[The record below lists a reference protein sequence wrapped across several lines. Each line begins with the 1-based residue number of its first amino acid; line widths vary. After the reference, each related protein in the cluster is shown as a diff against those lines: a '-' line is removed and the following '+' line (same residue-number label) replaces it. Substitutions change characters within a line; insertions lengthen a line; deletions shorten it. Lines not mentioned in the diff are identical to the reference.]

1 MSTLKVPVL
10 IVGGG
15 GSGLAASVF
24 LSGHGVEHLLV
35 ERRADTSRLPKAH
48 YINLRTMGIFRQ
60 YGLAD
65 DVAERAAT
73 PEQFGTVRW
82 QTTLTGPGP
91 LDGRVIH
98 EMDGFG
104 GGALREAYEAA
115 GPALPAKLPQ
125 VRLEPVLRRHAEQRN
140 PGHVRFG
147 HELVALTEAADGVT
161 AEIRCVETGRI
172 TTVTAQYLIAADAGR
187 TVGPALGV
195 RMEGPPA
202 LFDATTAYFSADL
215 SEWWTE
221 GSIITWFLNPY
232 RPDLSGALVEMGPT
246 WGRHC
251 EEWGLHLPLAGIDR
265 TDEKAVTGRIRE
277 VLGLPGL
284 DLTLHDVTSWRVE
297 AVLAERY
304 RHGRTFLVGDAA
316 HRQPPAV
323 GLGLNS
329 GIQDAHNLAWK
340 LAAVLSGRA
349 CDGLLDTYETERRPV
364 GRSNTAW
371 AMSAAAHHQVVIDAA
386 VGLGPHVP
394 PERRTPVFLSYF
406 SPTPVGAAQ
415 RARAA
420 EIFATHRGE
429 CQALD
434 VETGFAYEQ
443 GAIVPDGSRP
453 PARSPLG
460 DEYRPVVR
468 PGHLLPHAW
477 LERDGRRVS
486 THDLVG
492 PDAGFVLFTGAGG
505 AMWTEAAERAAGKLS
520 VPVTVVRI
528 GDGDEDAEY
537 ADADGAWRR
546 LRGTDGGAA
555 ALVRPDQHVA
565 WCATGAEADPAGALT
580 EALAHVLGGL
590 GVPGHRAP

>member
-1 MSTLKVPVL
+1 MGTVEVPVL

-15 GSGLAASVF
+15 GTGLSASVF
-24 LSGHGVEHLLV
+24 LSDHGVGHLLV

-48 YINLRTMGIFRQ
+48 YLNQRTMGVFRQ
-60 YGLAD
+60 HGLAD
-65 DVAERAAT
+65 DVSRPGAG

-82 QTTLTGPGP
+82 QTTLTGQGP

-115 GPALPAKLPQ
+115 GPVLPVKLPQ
-125 VRLEPVLRRHAEQRN
+125 LRLEPVLRRHAEQRN
-140 PGHVRFG
+140 PGGILFG
-147 HELVALTEAADGVT
+147 HELVSLAEDEDGGSVT
-161 AEIRCVETGRI
+161 AEIRSTGTGET
-172 TTVTAQYLIAADAGR
+172 TTVRARYVIAADGGR
-187 TVGPALGV
+187 TVGSALGV
-195 RMEGPPA
+195 RMEGLPA

-215 SEWWTE
+215 SPWWNE

-232 RPDLSGALVEMGPT
+232 RPDLSSALIEMGPT

-251 EEWGLHLPLAGIDR
+251 EEWGLHLPLTGIDR
-265 TDEKAVTGRIRE
+265 TDEQAVTARIRE
-277 VLGLPGL
+277 VLGLPEL
-284 DLTLHDVTSWRVE
+284 ELTLHEVTSWTVE

-304 RHGRTFLVGDAA
+304 RYGRVFLAGDAA

-323 GLGLNS
+323 GLGLNT

-340 LAAVLSGRA
+340 LAAVLSGSA
-349 CDGLLDTYETERRPV
+349 GDSLLDAYEAERRPV
-364 GRSNTAW
+364 GRHNLGW

-386 VGLGPHVP
+386 LGLGPHVP
-394 PERRTPVFLSYF
+394 PERRTQMFFGYF
-406 SPTPVGAAQ
+406 APTPVGAAQ

-434 VETGFAYEQ
+434 VEAGFGYEQ
-443 GAIVPDGSRP
+443 GAVVPDGSRL

-460 DEYRPVVR
+460 DVYRPTTR

-477 LERDGRRVS
+477 IERDGRRVS

-492 PDAGFVLFTGAGG
+492 SGTGFVLITGADG
-505 AMWTEAAERAAGKLS
+505 AAWAEAAALAAGKLS
-520 VPVTVVRI
+520 VPVTAVLI
-528 GDGDEDAEY
+528 GEGAEY
-537 ADADGAWRR
+537 ADADGAWQR
-546 LRGTDGGAA
+546 LRETGGAGA
-555 ALVRPDQHVA
+555 VLVRPDQHVA
-565 WCATGAEADPAGALT
+565 WRATGTEADPAGALT
-580 EALAHVLGGL
+580 EALSLVLGHQ
-590 GVPGHRAP
+590 VP

>member
-1 MSTLKVPVL
+1 MSTVEVPVL

-35 ERRADTSRLPKAH
+35 ERRPDTSRLPKAH
-48 YINLRTMGIFRQ
+48 YINQRTMEIFRQ

-65 DVAERAAT
+65 DVAQPAAT
-73 PEQFGTVRW
+73 PEQFGKVRW
-82 QTTLTGPGP
+82 QTTLTGQGP

-115 GPALPAKLPQ
+115 GPVMPAKLPQ
-125 VRLEPVLRRHAEQRN
+125 MRLEPVLRRHAEERN
-140 PGHVRFG
+140 PGRVRFG
-147 HELVALTEAADGVT
+147 HELVSLAENAEGGSGEGIT
-161 AEIRCVETGRI
+161 AEIRDTETGEV
-172 TTVTAQYLIAADAGR
+172 TTVVAQYLIAADAGR

-195 RMEGPPA
+195 RMEGLPA

-215 SEWWTE
+215 SQWWTE
-221 GSIITWFLNPY
+221 GSVITWFLNPY
-232 RPDLSGALVEMGPT
+232 RPDLSSALIEMGPT
-246 WGRHC
+246 WGKHC

-265 TDEKAVTGRIRE
+265 TDEEAVVGRIRE
-277 VLGLPGL
+277 VLGVPDLE
-284 DLTLHDVTSWRVE
+284 LTLHEVTSWSVE

-304 RHGRTFLVGDAA
+304 RHGRAFLVGDAA

-349 CDGLLDTYETERRPV
+349 GDALLDTYEAERRPV
-364 GRSNTAW
+364 GQFNLGW
-371 AMSAAAHHQVVIDAA
+371 AMSAAGHLQVVTNAA

-394 PERRTPVFLSYF
+394 PERRTPVFFSYF

-443 GAIVPDGSRP
+443 GAVVPDGSRP

-460 DEYRPVVR
+460 DEYRPTTR

-477 LERDGRRVS
+477 VERDGRRVS

-492 PDAGFVLFTGAGG
+492 SGTGFVLITGPDG
-505 AMWTEAAERAAGKLS
+505 AAWAEAAELAAEKLS
-520 VPVTVVRI
+520 VPVTAVRI
-528 GDGDEDAEY
+528 GAGDAEY
-537 ADADGAWRR
+537 ADADGVWQR
-546 LRGTDGGAA
+546 LRGTDGAGAV
-555 ALVRPDQHVA
+555 LVRPDQHVA
-565 WCATGAEADPAGALT
+565 WRATGAEADPAGALT
-580 EALAHVLGGL
+580 AALALVL
-590 GVPGHRAP
+590 GHRAP

>member
-1 MSTLKVPVL
+1 LSTVEVPVL

-35 ERRADTSRLPKAH
+35 ERRPDTSRLPKAH
-48 YINLRTMGIFRQ
+48 YINQRTMEIFRQ

-65 DVAERAAT
+65 DVAEPAAT
-73 PEQFGTVRW
+73 PEQFGKVRW
-82 QTTLTGPGP
+82 QTTLTGQGP

-115 GPALPAKLPQ
+115 GPVMPAKLPQ
-125 VRLEPVLRRHAEQRN
+125 MRLEPVLRRHAEERN
-140 PGHVRFG
+140 PGGVRFG
-147 HELVALTEAADGVT
+147 HELVSLTENAVGGSGEGIT
-161 AEIRCVETGRI
+161 AEIRNTETGEV
-172 TTVTAQYLIAADAGR
+172 TTVLAQYLVAADAGR

-195 RMEGPPA
+195 RMEGLPA

-215 SEWWTE
+215 SQWWTE
-221 GSIITWFLNPY
+221 GSVITWFLNPY
-232 RPDLSGALVEMGPT
+232 RPDLSSALIEMGPT
-246 WGRHC
+246 WGKHC

-265 TDEKAVTGRIRE
+265 TDEKAVVGRIRE
-277 VLGLPGL
+277 VLGVPDLE
-284 DLTLHDVTSWRVE
+284 LTLHEVTSWSVE

-304 RHGRTFLVGDAA
+304 RHGRAFLVGDAA

-349 CDGLLDTYETERRPV
+349 GDALLDTYEAERRPV
-364 GRSNTAW
+364 GQFNLGW
-371 AMSAAAHHQVVIDAA
+371 AMSAAGHLQVVTNAA

-394 PERRTPVFLSYF
+394 PERRTPVFFSYF

-443 GAIVPDGSRP
+443 GAVVPDGSRP

-460 DEYRPVVR
+460 DEYRPTAR

-477 LERDGRRVS
+477 VERDGRRVS

-492 PDAGFVLFTGAGG
+492 SGTGFVLITGPDG
-505 AMWTEAAERAAGKLS
+505 AAWAEAAELAAEKLS
-520 VPVTVVRI
+520 VPVTTVRI
-528 GDGDEDAEY
+528 GADDAEY
-537 ADADGAWRR
+537 TDADGVWQR
-546 LRGTDGGAA
+546 LRGTDGAGAV
-555 ALVRPDQHVA
+555 LVRPDQHVA
-565 WCATGAEADPAGALT
+565 WRATGAEADPAGALT
-580 EALAHVLGGL
+580 GALAHVLG
-590 GVPGHRAP
+590 HRAP

>member
-1 MSTLKVPVL
+1 MSTVEVPVL
-10 IVGGG
+10 VVGGG

-48 YINLRTMGIFRQ
+48 YINQRTMEIFRQ

-65 DVAERAAT
+65 DVAGPAAA
-73 PEQFGTVRW
+73 PGQFGTVRW
-82 QTTLTGPGP
+82 QTTLTGQGP

-98 EMDGFG
+98 EMDAFG
-104 GGALREAYEAA
+104 GGALRETYEAA
-115 GPALPAKLPQ
+115 GPVLPAKLPQ
-125 VRLEPVLRRHAEQRN
+125 LRLEPVLRRHAEERN
-140 PGHVRFG
+140 PGGIRFG
-147 HELVALTEAADGVT
+147 HELVSLAEDTSAGKVT
-161 AEIRCVETGRI
+161 AEIRSTGTGET
-172 TTVTAQYLIAADAGR
+172 TTVIARYVIAADAGR

-195 RMEGPPA
+195 RMEGLPA

-215 SEWWTE
+215 SQWWTG

-232 RPDLSGALVEMGPT
+232 RADLSSALIEMGPT

-265 TDEKAVTGRIRE
+265 TDEDAVTGRIRE
-277 VLGLPGL
+277 VLGLPEL
-284 DLTLHDVTSWRVE
+284 ELTLHEVTSWSVE
-297 AVLAERY
+297 AVIAERY
-304 RHGRTFLVGDAA
+304 RHGRVFLVGDAA

-340 LAAVLSGRA
+340 LAAVLAGGA
-349 CDGLLDTYETERRPV
+349 EDGLLDSYETERRPV
-364 GRSNTAW
+364 GQFNLGW

-394 PERRTPVFLSYF
+394 PERRTPVFFSYF
-406 SPTPVGAAQ
+406 SPTPVGAVQ

-420 EIFATHRGE
+420 EIFATHRAE

-443 GAIVPDGSRP
+443 GAVVPDGSRP
-453 PARSPLG
+453 PARSPMG
-460 DEYRPVVR
+460 DDYRPTTR

-477 LERDGRRVS
+477 VERDGERVS

-492 PDAGFVLFTGAGG
+492 SGTGFVLITGADG
-505 AMWTEAAERAAGKLS
+505 AAWTGAVALAAEKLS
-520 VPVTVVRI
+520 VPVTAVRI
-528 GDGDEDAEY
+528 GAPGEDAEY
-537 ADADGAWRR
+537 TDADGTWQR
-546 LRGTDGGAA
+546 LRGTDAGGAV
-555 ALVRPDQHVA
+555 LVRPDQHVA
-565 WCATGAEADPAGALT
+565 WRAESAQADPAGALT
-580 EALAHVLGGL
+580 EALSWVLGH
-590 GVPGHRAP
+590 PAP

>member
-1 MSTLKVPVL
+1 MSTVEVPVL

-35 ERRADTSRLPKAH
+35 ERRPDTSRLPKAH
-48 YINLRTMGIFRQ
+48 YLNQRTMEIFRQ

-65 DVAERAAT
+65 DVAEPAAS

-82 QTTLTGPGP
+82 QTTLAGDGP

-115 GPALPAKLPQ
+115 GPVMPTKLPQ
-125 VRLEPVLRRHAEQRN
+125 LRLEPVLRRHAEERN
-140 PGHVRFG
+140 PGGVRFG
-147 HELVALTEAADGVT
+147 HELVSLTENTGSGSGEGIT
-161 AEIRCVETGRI
+161 AEIRDTQTGEV
-172 TTVTAQYLIAADAGR
+172 TTVVAQYVIAADAGR

-195 RMEGPPA
+195 RMEGLPA

-215 SEWWTE
+215 SQWWTE
-221 GSIITWFLNPY
+221 GSVITWFVNPY
-232 RPDLSGALVEMGPT
+232 RPDLSSALIEMGPT
-246 WGRHC
+246 WGKHC

-265 TDEKAVTGRIRE
+265 TDEEAVVGRIRE

-284 DLTLHDVTSWRVE
+284 ELTLHEVTSWSVE

-304 RHGRTFLVGDAA
+304 RHGRAFLVGDAA

-349 CDGLLDTYETERRPV
+349 GDALLDTYEAERRPV
-364 GRSNTAW
+364 GQFNLGW
-371 AMSAAAHHQVVIDAA
+371 AMSAAGHLQVVTNAA

-394 PERRTPVFLSYF
+394 PERRTPVFFSYF

-443 GAIVPDGSRP
+443 GAVVPDGSRP

-460 DEYRPVVR
+460 DEYRPTTR

-477 LERDGRRVS
+477 VERDGRRVS

-492 PDAGFVLFTGAGG
+492 SGTGFVLITGPEG
-505 AMWTEAAERAAGKLS
+505 AAWAEAAELAGEKLS
-520 VPVTVVRI
+520 VPVTAVRI
-528 GDGDEDAEY
+528 GGEDAECT
-537 ADADGAWRR
+537 DADGVWQH
-546 LRGTDGGAA
+546 LRGTDAAGAV
-555 ALVRPDQHVA
+555 LVRPDQHVA
-565 WCATGAEADPAGALT
+565 WRATGAEADPAGALT
-580 EALAHVLGGL
+580 GALALVL
-590 GVPGHRAP
+590 GHRAP

>member
-1 MSTLKVPVL
+1 MSTLTVPVL

-24 LSGHGVEHLLV
+24 LSGHGVDHLLV

-48 YINLRTMGIFRQ
+48 YLNQRTMGIFRQ

-65 DVAERAAT
+65 DVAEPAAD
-73 PEQFGTVRW
+73 PQQFGKVRW

-104 GGALREAYEAA
+104 GGALRATYEAA
-115 GPALPAKLPQ
+115 GPVLPAKLPQ
-125 VRLEPVLRRHAEQRN
+125 LRLEPVLRRHAEKHN
-140 PGHVRFG
+140 PGHIRFG
-147 HELVALTEAADGVT
+147 HELVSLTEAADGIT
-161 AEIRCVETGRI
+161 AEIRCVDTGEI
-172 TTVTAQYLIAADAGR
+172 TTVTARYLIAADAGR

-195 RMEGPPA
+195 RMEGLPA

-215 SEWWTE
+215 SEWWTG
-221 GSIITWFLNPY
+221 GSVITWFLNPY
-232 RPDLSGALVEMGPT
+232 RPDLSSALIEMGPT

-265 TDEKAVTGRIRE
+265 TDEKAVADRIRE
-277 VLGLPGL
+277 VLGVPGL
-284 DLTLHDVTSWRVE
+284 DLTLHDVTSWSVE
-297 AVLAERY
+297 AVIAERY
-304 RHGRTFLVGDAA
+304 RHGRAFLVGDAA

-349 CDGLLDTYETERRPV
+349 DDRLLDTYEAERRPV
-364 GRSNTAW
+364 AQSNTAW

-394 PERRTPVFLSYF
+394 PERRTPVFFSYF

-434 VETGFAYEQ
+434 VETGFAYER
-443 GAIVPDGSRP
+443 GAVVPDGSRP

-460 DEYRPVVR
+460 DAYRPTTR

-477 LERDGRRVS
+477 VERDGRRVS

-492 PDAGFVLFTGAGG
+492 SVPGFTLFTGADG
-505 AMWTEAAERAAGKLS
+505 AVWTEAAERAAEKLS

-528 GDGDEDAEY
+528 GDGGEGAEY
-537 ADADGAWRR
+537 TDADGAWRR
-546 LRGTDGGAA
+546 LSGADGAGAA
-555 ALVRPDQHVA
+555 VLVRPDQHVA
-565 WCATGAEADPAGALT
+565 WRATGTEPDPAEALT
-580 EALAHVLGGL
+580 EALVLVLGL
-590 GVPGHRAP
+590 RAP

>member
-1 MSTLKVPVL
+1 MSTVEVPVL

-35 ERRADTSRLPKAH
+35 ERRPDTSRLPKAH
-48 YINLRTMGIFRQ
+48 YLNQRTMEIFRQ

-65 DVAERAAT
+65 DVAGPAAA
-73 PEQFGTVRW
+73 PEQFGKVRW

-98 EMDGFG
+98 EMDAFG
-104 GGALREAYEAA
+104 GGALRETYEAA
-115 GPALPAKLPQ
+115 GPVMPAKLPQ
-125 VRLEPVLRRHAEQRN
+125 LRLEPVLRRHAEERN
-140 PGHVRFG
+140 PGGVRFG
-147 HELVALTEAADGVT
+147 HELVSLTENADEGVT
-161 AEIRCVETGRI
+161 AEIRATETGEV
-172 TTVTAQYLIAADAGR
+172 TTVRAQYVIAADAGR

-195 RMEGPPA
+195 RMEGLPA

-215 SEWWTE
+215 SQWWTE
-221 GSIITWFLNPY
+221 GSVITWFLNPY
-232 RPDLSGALVEMGPT
+232 RPDLSSALIEMGPT
-246 WGRHC
+246 WGKHC

-265 TDEKAVTGRIRE
+265 TDEKAVLGRIRE
-277 VLGLPGL
+277 VLGLPDL
-284 DLTLHDVTSWRVE
+284 ELTLHEVTSWSVE
-297 AVLAERY
+297 AVIAERY
-304 RHGRTFLVGDAA
+304 RHGRAFLVGDAA

-340 LAAVLSGRA
+340 LAAVLRGGA
-349 CDGLLDTYETERRPV
+349 EDALLDTYEAERRPV
-364 GRSNTAW
+364 GQFNLGW
-371 AMSAAAHHQVVIDAA
+371 AMSAAGHHQVVIDAA

-394 PERRTPVFLSYF
+394 PERRTPVFFSYF

-443 GAIVPDGSRP
+443 GAVVPDGSRP

-460 DEYRPVVR
+460 DEYRPTTR

-477 LERDGRRVS
+477 VERDGRRVS

-492 PDAGFVLFTGAGG
+492 SATGFLLITGPDGA
-505 AMWTEAAERAAGKLS
+505 AWTEAAELAASKLS
-520 VPVTVVRI
+520 VPVTAVRI
-528 GDGDEDAEY
+528 GDGDAEY
-537 ADADGAWRR
+537 RDADGVWEH
-546 LRGTDGGAA
+546 LRGTDGAGAV
-555 ALVRPDQHVA
+555 LVRPDQHVA
-565 WCATGAEADPAGALT
+565 WRATGAEADPAGALT
-580 EALAHVLGGL
+580 GALAVVL
-590 GVPGHRAP
+590 GHRAP